1 MAHLEVIL
9 GLVADG
15 VHVRWSLERAELSAG
30 ACLGQLAMS
39 IAGAP
44 TIEVDESELTAT
56 DEIGSIPL
64 AESLV
69 DGRDG
74 DLRVWAVERSTV
86 GTVEVSYVA
95 RPVGAPQRPAVPPI
109 DLRREGDGLS
119 GACACFLVL
128 PPAVE
133 NISFDLRWEPSAEL
147 DTDERWASVCSL
159 GEGAGRD
166 GGLAGADLELLSDT
180 YVMCGDLAAGH
191 YRDGDMSTWWLT
203 PPAFG
208 VEAFTAHLG
217 KTYRL
222 MAEQFE
228 APAHPYRVF
237 LRASPHQGSAASAHP
252 ASFVMTVNPDGPV
265 NERMLYST
273 VAHELVHEWLHLDGA
288 ADEVTWFN
296 EGAADYYSL
305 VIPFREG
312 LIDQPTFLSEVNLAA
327 RIGYASPLRELTLD
341 EASRLYDEDFRA
353 RRLAYVRG
361 MFYLA
366 DLDARLR
373 NASPDGLGSVT
384 EVVTR
389 VLRSQRAGEHI
400 GIEEWC
406 ALVAD
411 LVSADERP
419 ALESFVFGGDGRP
432 GPESFGPTFAMA
444 EIALPVLDVGFDAST
459 FVTRRAT
466 GVVAGG
472 AAGRAGVQEGDVL
485 RLPGYSEAVGLNVGD
500 SLKVEISR
508 DGEKIPVSIS
518 LRGGTAPVPQWH

>member
-1 MAHLEVIL
+1 MAHLEVTL

-15 VHVRWSLERAELSAG
+15 LRVNWRLEGAELSAG
-30 ACLGQLAMS
+30 TRLGHLAMS

-44 TIEVDESELTAT
+44 TSKLDGNGLTAT
-56 DEIGSIPL
+56 DEIGSITL

-69 DGRDG
+69 DGPDG
-74 DLRVWAVERSTV
+74 DLRVWTVERSTA
-86 GTVEVSYVA
+86 GTVDVSYVA
-95 RPVGAPQRPAVPPI
+95 RPVNAPQRPAVPPI

-128 PPAVE
+128 PPATE
-133 NISFDLRWEPSAEL
+133 NISFNLRWEPSVAL
-147 DTDERWASVCSL
+147 DTDQRWASVCSL
-159 GEGAGRD
+159 GEDAGRD
-166 GGLAGADLELLSDT
+166 GGLAGAGLELLSDT
-180 YVMCGDLAAGH
+180 YVVCGDLAAGH

-203 PPAFG
+203 PPAFD

-217 KTYRL
+217 WTYRL

-228 APAHPYRVF
+228 APARPYRVF

-252 ASFVMTVNPDGPV
+252 ASFVMTVNPEGPV
-265 NERMLYST
+265 NERLLYST
-273 VAHELVHEWLHLDGA
+273 VAHELVHEWLHLDGQA
-288 ADEVTWFN
+288 EEVTWFN

-312 LIDQPTFLSEVNLAA
+312 LIDQSTFLGEVNLAA

-341 EASRLYDEDFRA
+341 EASRRYDEDFRA

-384 EVVTR
+384 EVVKR
-389 VLRSQRAGEHI
+389 VLRSQRAGEHV
-400 GIEEWC
+400 GVEEWC

-411 LVSADERP
+411 LVGADERP
-419 ALESFVFGGDGRP
+419 ALESFVFVGDGRP
-432 GPESFGPTFAMA
+432 GTESFGPTFTAA
-444 EIALPVLDVGFDAST
+444 EIAVPVLDVGFDAST

-472 AAGRAGVQEGDVL
+472 AADRAGVREGNVL
-485 RLPGYSEAVGLNVGD
+485 QLPGYSEAVGLNVGD

-508 DGEKIPVSIS
+508 DGEKIPVSIP
-518 LRGGTAPVPQWH
+518 LRGRTAPVPQWR